1 MSALAVIG
9 AGGFLRRV
17 GAMLRKEL
25 LQLRRDRVTLATMI
39 SIPLLQLTLFG
50 YAINTTPR
58 NLPTAVLLQESSD
71 VGRSILAAIQN
82 TKYFK
87 VVRRLRDEA
96 DLDEALKSGQV
107 LFAVEIPANFE
118 RALRRGDDPALLV
131 ATDATDGVA
140 SVRWTPDDLRSSSS
154 KEVSRCR
161 ILTRP
166 IPPPSRLKPSALST
180 VVISPL
186 LRLPS
191 ISASPIRRSVTGY
204 AKQKSTPGYA
214 TG

>member
-87 VVRRLRDEA
+87 VTRQLRDEA
-96 DLDEALKSGQV
+96 ELDEALKSGQV

-131 ATDATDGVA
+131 AAVIAFVAWPKHEPPKADSNPGAGARPPIVEKSAAPISEADIASDEAETTSGDDA
-140 SVRWTPDDLRSSSS
+140 
-154 KEVSRCR
+154 
-161 ILTRP
+161 
-166 IPPPSRLKPSALST
+166 
-180 VVISPL
+180 
-186 LRLPS
+186 
-191 ISASPIRRSVTGY
+191 
-204 AKQKSTPGYA
+204 
-214 TG
+214 